1 MEAMHAHNREQ
12 MQAALANGAGGFRKW
27 ASAGGCTSGSGFRGG
42 GFHGELAQVEV
53 AGSALRT
60 TLEARHR

>member
-1 MEAMHAHNREQ
+1 MEEGKERRMEAMHAHNREQ

-42 GFHGELAQVEV
+42 GFHGELAHKWRWL
-53 AGSALRT
+53 GR
-60 TLEARHR
+60 R